1 MTENRHPLV
10 RALRPFARGLGLEA
24 QARRIYHRVTRG
36 KNRPMPS
43 ETSKCRPRLARFC
56 EGSGLDLGFGGDPI
70 VPHAIGV
77 DLPAPYTAV
86 GKRPTQLA
94 GDATRLVWIAD
105 GTLDFVFS
113 SHLLEDFE
121 DIGAVLREWLRVLR
135 PGGRLILFCPDEQVY
150 RSHCA
155 ATGQPYNNHH
165 VHADFSLALVK
176 RELFRIQIEHRVL
189 HEQSLVDVYSWE
201 IVIEKLAPSPESH
214 P

>member
-1 MTENRHPLV
+1 M
-10 RALRPFARGLGLEA
+10 
-24 QARRIYHRVTRG
+24 
-36 KNRPMPS
+36 
-43 ETSKCRPRLARFC
+43 
-56 EGSGLDLGFGGDPI
+56 
-70 VPHAIGV
+70 PHAIGV

-94 GDATRLVWIAD
+94 GDATRLVWIAE